1 MTRRAA
7 RATSR
12 ARSRRRRGTTSS
24 RRRCSWRASC
34 RSGAAA
40 RPHQQ
45 GTAARKAGAE
55 PGTAAWFCLGVRPL
69 NSAISI
75 ELYYIFA
82 TIWGHKLYTL
92 YGILLIVFG
101 ILTIVTSFI
110 TVALTYFQLSVE
122 NYHWWW
128 RSIVNGG
135 CGVALARGRRCAD
148 ECSPRVACA
157 ALPVLGCV

>member
-1 MTRRAA
+1 MV
-7 RATSR
+7 
-12 ARSRRRRGTTSS
+12 
-24 RRRCSWRASC
+24 
-34 RSGAAA
+34 
-40 RPHQQ
+40 
-45 GTAARKAGAE
+45 
-55 PGTAAWFCLGVRPL
+55 CLRLGIL
-69 NSAISI
+69 TNSAISI

-128 RSIVNGG
+128 RSIINGG
-135 CGVALARGRRCAD
+135 CARVVVQAR
-148 ECSPRVACA
+148 
-157 ALPVLGCV
+157 